1 MYTCNYLCTYN
12 RSLSYSR
19 LIPAGAHEICL
30 GLLRNIPSPFS
41 DMSFEVVK
49 NIPPKRKLDDSCLDN
64 SFETLA
70 KKPYIPS
77 TASPDLG
84 LGCDSFNVDTPTV
97 NQQLLLDRQKAVR
110 SQTKDTVADVKSH
123 LNLSSSSGSCV
134 LFEESDGTPPNG
146 QVYRGNVFDF
156 NIESILC
163 LSPISCV
170 AGQPIGSDHNV
181 EGCSCPRSNS
191 PLASS
196 PRAGQQVEEG
206 VGQEEQSADW
216 EREGNGASNSANAG
230 HPSGGSIQFLAT
242 VSGSSKPL
250 LKPLPLHCQLTT
262 ASWNRK
268 SRGSVLPSLVFHG
281 ADRACRAGPRGPLEE
296 ALRSA
301 LRRQVDPQA
310 SVLGLEP
317 ALLGLEPSVLGLEP
331 ALLGL
336 ESSLFWVWS
345 PLCSGSGVRS
355 ARSRALSVLGLEPTR
370 LGLEPSQFW
379 VWSPL
384 CWVWSPLVLG
394 LEPSRSGSG
403 ACSVLGLEPSLFWVW
418 SPLVLGLSPL
428 CSGSGALSVLGMEP
442 SQFWVWSPLC
452 SGSGALSVLGL
463 WVRSER
469 VYGS

>member
-1 MYTCNYLCTYN
+1 M
-12 RSLSYSR
+12 
-19 LIPAGAHEICL
+19 PAGAHEICL

-49 NIPPKRKLDDSCLDN
+49 NSPPKRKLDYSCLDN

-97 NQQLLLDRQKAVR
+97 NQQLPLDRQKAVR
-110 SQTKDTVADVKSH
+110 SQTKDADVKSH

-134 LFEESDGTPPNG
+134 LFEETESDGTTPNG

-181 EGCSCPRSNS
+181 EGCSCPRSSS

-216 EREGNGASNSANAG
+216 AREGNGASNSANAG

-262 ASWNRK
+262 ASRNRK
-268 SRGSVLPSLVFHG
+268 LRDVPGNVSAPSGSSRAAV
-281 ADRACRAGPRGPLEE
+281 E
-296 ALRSA
+296 ALKGKGDEGIGAPVFESTICYSPGTG
-301 LRRQVDPQA
+301 LGGGQHMVENSFEDSLPLHVQVGCACYTVMTELLNLIGHVAQQPQ
-310 SVLGLEP
+310 GRP
-317 ALLGLEPSVLGLEP
+317 WQHPSDLTTSLCLDITHSISHFERP
-331 ALLGL
+331 HHSLTC
-336 ESSLFWVWS
+336 SSRKWDRWS
-345 PLCSGSGVRS
+345 GCLI
-355 ARSRALSVLGLEPTR
+355 
-370 LGLEPSQFW
+370 
-379 VWSPL
+379 
-384 CWVWSPLVLG
+384 
-394 LEPSRSGSG
+394 RSG
-403 ACSVLGLEPSLFWVW
+403 ARDK
-418 SPLVLGLSPL
+418 
-428 CSGSGALSVLGMEP
+428 
-442 SQFWVWSPLC
+442 
-452 SGSGALSVLGL
+452 
-463 WVRSER
+463 RSIMGR
-469 VYGS
+469 KAGIQGHFA